1 MFASFRKHLS
11 FIAFCCAA
19 SALMVVAVGG
29 CSNNTAPGPTATST
43 PASVTEALPAAGQ
56 PLAFPQHKGFT
67 GQLIVPPNNGPAG
80 TNVTITVFT
89 TPLPAGPG
97 TSSIARHSLST
108 SREPMALPSGTAAI
122 WEGQMGFSTALALSA
137 SPTVTI
143 TVPSQYSTATN
154 FFTLEL
160 WITTGNP
167 QFTWSAPSISGQTL
181 TFSGG
186 TGMVGVDSATYYLYL
201 YVSPNASPSPSPSP
215 SASPSIA
222 PSPSLSPSIAPSPS
236 PSASAAPCNPANPT
250 AHCAI
255 TFSTVA
261 IIFPN
266 VPPAQWGCGG
276 NPYQQNFTAIE
287 SNYTGNFTAVSNN
300 TQMATV
306 SQSAPNAFT
315 ATDVWPYPS
324 GQNGSSFGI
333 IVSDT
338 KGNAS
343 VLDGDFNAICLP

>member
-1 MFASFRKHLS
+1 MFGFVRKHLPLL
-11 FIAFCCAA
+11 AFCCVA
-19 SALMVVAVGG
+19 SALMALAACNG
-29 CSNNTAPGPTATST
+29 SSSTTPGPMATST
-43 PASVTEALPAAGQ
+43 PASVTQALPAAGH
-56 PLAFPQHKGFT
+56 PLAFPNHKGFS
-67 GQLIVPPNNGPAG
+67 GQLIVPPNNAPAG
-80 TNVTITVFT
+80 TNVTVSVFT

-97 TSSIARHSLST
+97 TSDVSHHPLSIFRQ
-108 SREPMALPSGTAAI
+108 PMALPSGTTAI
-122 WEGQMGFSTALALSA
+122 WEGTMGFDTAVALSA

-143 TVPSQYSTATN
+143 TVPSQYSTTTN

-167 QFTWSAPSISGQTL
+167 QFTWSNPSVSGQTL

-186 TGMVGVDSATYYLYL
+186 TGLVGVNGPMYYLYL

-215 SASPSIA
+215 SIA
-222 PSPSLSPSIAPSPS
+222 PSPSPSPSIAPSPS
-236 PSASAAPCNPANPT
+236 PSPSSSAAPCNPANPT

-255 TFSTVA
+255 TFNTVA

-276 NPYQQNFTAIE
+276 NPYLQNFTAIE
-287 SNYTGNFTAVSNN
+287 ASYAGNFTAVSNN
-300 TQMATV
+300 TQLATV
-306 SQSAPNAFT
+306 SQSAPNAFSV
-315 ATDVWPYPS
+315 TDVWQYPG

-338 KGNAS
+338 QGNSS
-343 VLDGDFNAICLP
+343 VLDGDFNGICLP